1 MTAALGYCPQ
11 CGDNSVHNEMAAV
24 RLRLHAEIDEMSVAF
39 KAVTLRTCSML
50 PVPGGVYPARKDS
63 ATTQELLTTWKELF
77 DGICNSVLRC
87 QWDLAD
93 DDGSPAKVQPQM
105 SNSRR
110 SIRGTNTPLKLLDP
124 DPDAVLGIDG
134 SCIVLAVQRK
144 DEPKLQMELV
154 EAAECRCG
162 HMEDKLESLTD
173 LCKVQWGISRQLRNE
188 MAQIQT
194 ELLAEKREMEKFD
207 FESLQLLSQM
217 HEMREESV
225 EMRQQLHEQAIN
237 LEQTLTDVLQLGMDL
252 EIAQNAKKEET
263 EKLSREIADITA
275 DFSLLEIQHQAA
287 VTERDCLRA
296 LQESSPTKMET
307 QQQRGMPKV
316 VKEQFDAAI
325 NERDRLKKLLLL
337 LQAQSP
343 ASKSHL
349 QDDGHDQQVALRRQ
363 LGDKLQ
369 SVQAVRQEFEDEGD
383 AKDLHLSPETLRS
396 SKLAILTEE
405 SLKNQSRAEY
415 RRADSTVSDFLHVQ
429 QDTKVVIAER
439 DRLRTQQFCVDQS
452 AVFVHALASK
462 ILIDS
467 RMCYATLQGEYHSI
481 ETIFQQNESKLEEL
495 EHFKNLATVGI
506 RALPPERGSHN
517 GSPTAMSYAER
528 TAMNVIDTAEREVQ
542 HAWKAVVQKENELK
556 GHRHHTRELEALAR
570 DLQGQLDR
578 VSRDRDTLIAEH
590 AMSQEHVQI
599 ILDAAT
605 LEHEQAVSELTGG
618 HALKMQSELARFEV
632 AVQEAH
638 EMSKMLQVL
647 NTALEE
653 ECGKLRW
660 NDDKANERSDGTA
673 CVHIYVHAYART
685 PVRVHTNTH
694 ARTRSHLHAH
704 AHAHT
709 RTPVRTHTNS
719 FFCCI
724 LHFKGL
730 RNHVF

>member
-1 MTAALGYCPQ
+1 
-11 CGDNSVHNEMAAV
+11 
-24 RLRLHAEIDEMSVAF
+24 
-39 KAVTLRTCSML
+39 
-50 PVPGGVYPARKDS
+50 
-63 ATTQELLTTWKELF
+63 
-77 DGICNSVLRC
+77 
-87 QWDLAD
+87 
-93 DDGSPAKVQPQM
+93 M

-124 DPDAVLGIDG
+124 DPDAALGVDG
-134 SCIVLAVQRK
+134 SRTLFAVQRK
-144 DEPKLQMELV
+144 DEPQLQMELV
-154 EAAECRCG
+154 EAVERCG

-194 ELLAEKREMEKFD
+194 ELSAEKREMEKFD
-207 FESLQLLSQM
+207 FKSLQLLSQM
-217 HEMREESV
+217 HELHEERV
-225 EMRQQLHEQAIN
+225 ALRQQLQEQATN
-237 LEQTLTDVLQLGMDL
+237 LEQTLTDVLQLGTDL

-263 EKLSREIADITA
+263 GKLSCEIADITA
-275 DFSLLEIQHQAA
+275 EFSLLEIQHQAA

-307 QQQRGMPKV
+307 QQQRGMPKD

-349 QDDGHDQQVALRRQ
+349 QDDGHDQQVALKRQ
-363 LGDKLQ
+363 LGDKVQ
-369 SVQAVRQEFEDEGD
+369 SVQAVRQEFEDPGD
-383 AKDLHLSPETLRS
+383 AKDLHVSPETLRS
-396 SKLAILTEE
+396 SNLAILTDE
-405 SLKNQSRAEY
+405 SLKNELRAEY
-415 RRADSTVSDFLHVQ
+415 RRADSAVSDFLRVQ
-429 QDTKVVIAER
+429 HYTKVVIAER

-452 AVFVHALASK
+452 AVFVHTLASK
-462 ILIDS
+462 ILMES
-467 RMCYATLQGEYHSI
+467 QMCYATLQGEYHSI
-481 ETIFQQNESKLEEL
+481 KTIFQQNESKLEEL
-495 EHFKNLATVGI
+495 EHFKNLVTVGT

-517 GSPTAMSYAER
+517 GSPTAKSHAER
-528 TAMNVIDTAEREVQ
+528 TALNVVDTAEREMQ
-542 HAWKAVVQKENELK
+542 HAWKVVVQKENELK
-556 GHRHHTRELEALAR
+556 GHQHHTRELEALAR

-578 VSRDRDTLIAEH
+578 VSRDRNTLIEEH
-590 AMSQEHVQI
+590 ATSQEHAKI

-638 EMSKMLQVL
+638 ETSKMLQVL

-673 CVHIYVHAYART
+673 RVHIYVHAYART
-685 PVRVHTNTH
+685 PVHAHTNTH

-704 AHAHT
+704 AHADT
-709 RTPVRTHTNS
+709 RTPARTPTNS
-719 FFCCI
+719 LFCCI
-724 LHFKGL
+724 LHFEGL
-730 RNHVF
+730 QKHVF